1 MLNVKPNLVL
11 SSDLDSDEREEEE
24 ADWSAVTHSDVDTGD
39 SSGLE
44 A

>member
-1 MLNVKPNLVL
+1 MLFVTPDLVL
-11 SSDLDSDEREEEE
+11 YPDLDSDEREEEE